1 MINNNLIMLRDQ
13 HKFSQEKVAEML
25 GVSRQTYSRWEKGS
39 ALPDIGQCVRL
50 AAFYNVSMDAL
61 VGTMTVEGIGS
72 LPPPEKGKR
81 CWGTT
86 IVASEDSVSVP
97 KEAMDALGFRPGRKL
112 VVLSGE
118 GGLALV
124 PFEEFKEKID
134 ELRYRIEKN

>member
-13 HKFSQEKVAEML
+13 HKYSQEKVAEML

-50 AAFYNVSMDAL
+50 AALYNVSMDAL
-61 VGTMTVEGIGS
+61 VEAVTVEGIGS

-86 IVASEDSVSVP
+86 IVASEDSVPVP
-97 KEAMDALGFRPGRKL
+97 KEAMDALGFSPGRKL

-118 GGLALV
+118 GCLALV